1 MKIEIIY
8 KFKNSELI
16 KNFNLAPE
24 QYFDGIIDG
33 ENYERNNIAKFGDTI
48 DYIKR
53 FEDSI
58 TENDLDYSILK
69 IQGSLESDSILKT
82 TYFGNE
88 TELRYLVNND
98 GWELIVQSI
107 RIAENCIIINRMER
121 DNVNSD
127 WSNISFSTGL
137 NYKDE
142 SNGHEVWYS
151 ATKGEYLKKILVI
164 N

>member
-16 KNFNLAPE
+16 KNFNLTPE
-24 QYFDGIIDG
+24 QYFDGITYG
-33 ENYERNNIAKFGDTI
+33 ENYERNTIAKFGDTI

-58 TENDLDYSILK
+58 TENDLDFSILK

-107 RIAENCIIINRMER
+107 RIAENCILINRMER
-121 DNVNSD
+121 DNVNSE

-151 ATKGEYLKKILVI
+151 ATQGEYIKKILAI